1 VILLC
6 LFLISFKVAASGVF
20 IDAAIERAQIHQAL
34 FAGFVSEQSYA
45 SKETSDGQQQAHT
58 LFLMSHVI
66 ANVSDASIIAPFSL
80 TEAIAVNGFSDIIYT
95 QNIPDSAFKPPK
107 SIA

>member
-6 LFLISFKVAASGVF
+6 LFLISFKVAASSIF
-20 IDAAIERAQIHQAL
+20 IDAAVERAQVHQAL
-34 FAGFVSEQSYA
+34 FAGFVSAQSHA
-45 SKETSDGQQQAHT
+45 SKETSDGHQQAHT

-66 ANVSDASIIAPFSL
+66 ANVSEISIVVPFSPAG
-80 TEAIAVNGFSDIIYT
+80 TIAVICFGDIFST